1 MEFDFRKQLEKG
13 LARLEIS
20 LDGGGIERL
29 EVYFKELKKWNR
41 KVNLIAKSTGDLQIV
56 ENHFLDC
63 LLLLPFLN
71 GAGTHLVDIG
81 TGAGFPGLVVKT
93 ATPSLEVSLVEP
105 RLKRVSFLRHIQR
118 TLLLGKVN
126 IYPAR
131 IEEEAGLTGDTTIT
145 HVVSRAV
152 SDIGAF
158 LRLVEGFAPLGVR
171 VLMMKGPKWEDE
183 MKLAGEILELSPF
196 KLIETVECQLPFS
209 RAKRYILLFDV
220 K

>member
-1 MEFDFRKQLEKG
+1 MEFDFTKQFEKG
-13 LARLEIS
+13 LSKLEIS
-20 LDGGGIERL
+20 LDAEGIERL

-71 GAGTHLVDIG
+71 GADTHLVDIG
-81 TGAGFPGLVVKT
+81 TGAGFPGLVVK
-93 ATPSLEVSLVEP
+93 ASRPALEVSLVEP
-105 RLKRVSFLRHIQR
+105 RLKRVSFLRHVQR

-131 IEEEAGLTGDTTIT
+131 IEQEAGLTGDKTIT

-152 SDIGAF
+152 NDIGAF
-158 LRLVEGFAPLGVR
+158 LQLVEGFGHLGVR
-171 VLMMKGPKWEDE
+171 VLMMKGPKWEE
-183 MKLAGEILELSPF
+183 ELRIAGDILEFSSFRLTD
-196 KLIETVECQLPFS
+196 TVECQLPFS